1 METLLAT
8 ANESKSLKKWNELSF
23 RFGGRITPDDLM
35 NFETDFECLRYAL
48 PHLTEGECQRHLM
61 SKLAPQLATYVHEEE
76 ARLHLSQPQVL
87 VKMPNEYP
95 QEEKFR
101 KAMEAFFEL
110 PILKMHKTPDK
121 RGEYIFTLSDRNDVR
136 KALTRDGALIVGE
149 VTPVEV
155 RDHRRELTIPEIFEY
170 LHYKLQTRERNDN
183 FHRNNGTE
191 RGQGYRSPNRD
202 SRSVRIADSGQG
214 AEKTGARKEKG

>member
-1 METLLAT
+1 MVSADDERAAGLKVLSGKESNVLPLPKYSGDPATFEIFKWQFLRYFEFVDANRTNKYTEKEKLIILERALPDREKRRLIHAQKLGNIGSCQQFLRDMETLLAT

-76 ARLHLSQPQVL
+76 ARLHLSQPQIL

-101 KAMEAFFEL
+101 KAMQAFFER

-121 RGEYIFTLSDRNDVR
+121 RGE
-136 KALTRDGALIVGE
+136 
-149 VTPVEV
+149 
-155 RDHRRELTIPEIFEY
+155 
-170 LHYKLQTRERNDN
+170 
-183 FHRNNGTE
+183 
-191 RGQGYRSPNRD
+191 
-202 SRSVRIADSGQG
+202 
-214 AEKTGARKEKG
+214 